1 MRSRDF
7 SMPPLREKKQEEINR
22 KDQPRKTR
30 TGDDALFI
38 VRVKIIRG
46 QKLIEQLMT
55 PEDLQRT
62 GLSKLTAQELANL
75 NAWLDPSLGVDG
87 LVVADSSSSK

>member
-1 MRSRDF
+1 MS
-7 SMPPLREKKQEEINR
+7 SLRGKKQEEINR
-22 KDQPRKTR
+22 KDQSRKTR
-30 TGDDALFI
+30 TQNDALFI

-55 PEDLQRT
+55 PEDLQGT
-62 GLSKLTAQELANL
+62 GLTKLTDQELANL

-87 LVVADSSSSK
+87 LVATDSSSL

>member
-1 MRSRDF
+1 MS
-7 SMPPLREKKQEEINR
+7 SLREKKQEEINR
-22 KDQPRKTR
+22 KDQSRKTR
-30 TGDDALFI
+30 TKNDALFI
-38 VRVKIIRG
+38 IRVKIIRG

-62 GLSKLTAQELANL
+62 GLSKLTDQELANL

-87 LVVADSSSSK
+87 LVATDSSSL

>member
-1 MRSRDF
+1 MRWRKF
-7 SMPPLREKKQEEINR
+7 SMSSLREKKQKEINR
-22 KDQPRKTR
+22 KDQFRKTR
-30 TGDDALFI
+30 TQDDALFI

-55 PEDLQRT
+55 PEDLRRT
-62 GLSKLTAQELANL
+62 GLSKLTDQELANL

-87 LVVADSSSSK
+87 LVAIDSSSF

>member
-1 MRSRDF
+1 MS
-7 SMPPLREKKQEEINR
+7 SLREKKQEETKR
-22 KDQPRKTR
+22 KHQSRKTR
-30 TGDDALFI
+30 TQNDALFI

-55 PEDLQRT
+55 PEDLQST
-62 GLSKLTAQELANL
+62 GLSKLTDQELANL

-87 LVVADSSSSK
+87 LVATDSSSL

>member
-1 MRSRDF
+1 MS
-7 SMPPLREKKQEEINR
+7 SLRGKKQEEINR
-22 KDQPRKTR
+22 KDQSRKTG
-30 TGDDALFI
+30 TQNDALFI

-62 GLSKLTAQELANL
+62 GLSKLTDQELANL

-87 LVVADSSSSK
+87 LVATDSSSL

>member
-1 MRSRDF
+1 MRSREF
-7 SMPPLREKKQEEINR
+7 SMSSLRGKKQEEINR
-22 KDQPRKTR
+22 KDQSRKTR
-30 TGDDALFI
+30 TQNDALFI

-55 PEDLQRT
+55 SEDLQST
-62 GLSKLTAQELANL
+62 GLSKLTDQELANL

-87 LVVADSSSSK
+87 LVATDSSSL

>member
-1 MRSRDF
+1 
-7 SMPPLREKKQEEINR
+7 MPPLREKKQEEINR
-22 KDQPRKTR
+22 KDKPRKTR

>member
-1 MRSRDF
+1 
-7 SMPPLREKKQEEINR
+7 MPSLREKKQEEINR
-22 KDQPRKTR
+22 KDQSRKNR
-30 TGDDALFI
+30 TQDDSLFI

-46 QKLIEQLMT
+46 QKLIEQLMS

-75 NAWLDPSLGVDG
+75 NAWLDPSLGVD
-87 LVVADSSSSK
+87 LVGIDSSSF

>member
-1 MRSRDF
+1 MHWREF
-7 SMPPLREKKQEEINR
+7 SMSSLRQKKQEEINR
-22 KDQPRKTR
+22 KDQSRKTR
-30 TGDDALFI
+30 TQDDALFI

-55 PEDLQRT
+55 PDDLQST
-62 GLSKLTAQELANL
+62 GLSKLTDQELANL

-87 LVVADSSSSK
+87 LVATDSSSL

>member
-1 MRSRDF
+1 MSSLRD
-7 SMPPLREKKQEEINR
+7 KKQEEINR
-22 KDQPRKTR
+22 KDQSRKTR
-30 TGDDALFI
+30 TQNDALFI

-55 PEDLQRT
+55 PDDLQST
-62 GLSKLTAQELANL
+62 GLSKLTDQELANL

-87 LVVADSSSSK
+87 LVATDSSSL

>member
-1 MRSRDF
+1 MHWREF
-7 SMPPLREKKQEEINR
+7 SMSSLRDKKQEEINR
-22 KDQPRKTR
+22 KDQSRKTR
-30 TGDDALFI
+30 TQDDALFI

-55 PEDLQRT
+55 QEDLQST
-62 GLSKLTAQELANL
+62 GLSKLTDQELANL

-87 LVVADSSSSK
+87 LVAIDSSSL

>member
-1 MRSRDF
+1 MS
-7 SMPPLREKKQEEINR
+7 SLRKKKQEEINR
-22 KDQPRKTR
+22 EINSEKLVPKRM
-30 TGDDALFI
+30 LFSLS
-38 VRVKIIRG
+38 RVKIIRG

-62 GLSKLTAQELANL
+62 GLSKLTDQELANL

-87 LVVADSSSSK
+87 LVAIDSSSF

>member
-1 MRSRDF
+1 MSSLRD
-7 SMPPLREKKQEEINR
+7 KKQEKINR
-22 KDQPRKTR
+22 KDQSRKTR
-30 TGDDALFI
+30 TKDDALFI
-38 VRVKIIRG
+38 VRVKVIRG

-55 PEDLQRT
+55 PEDLQST

-87 LVVADSSSSK
+87 LVTTDSSSL

>member
-1 MRSRDF
+1 MS
-7 SMPPLREKKQEEINR
+7 SLRGKKQEEINR
-22 KDQPRKTR
+22 KDQSRKTR
-30 TGDDALFI
+30 TQNDALFI

-55 PEDLQRT
+55 PDDLQST
-62 GLSKLTAQELANL
+62 GLSKLTDQELANL

-87 LVVADSSSSK
+87 LVATDSSSL

>member
-1 MRSRDF
+1 MS
-7 SMPPLREKKQEEINR
+7 SLRGKKQEEINR
-22 KDQPRKTR
+22 KDQSRKTR
-30 TGDDALFI
+30 TQNDALFI

-55 PEDLQRT
+55 PEDLQST
-62 GLSKLTAQELANL
+62 GLSKLTDQELANL

-87 LVVADSSSSK
+87 LVATDSSSL

>member
-1 MRSRDF
+1 MS
-7 SMPPLREKKQEEINR
+7 SLRQKKQEEIKR
-22 KDQPRKTR
+22 KDQTRKTH
-30 TGDDALFI
+30 TQDDALFI

-55 PEDLQRT
+55 PDDLRST
-62 GLSKLTAQELANL
+62 GLSKLTDQELANL

-87 LVVADSSSSK
+87 LVATDSSSL

>member
-1 MRSRDF
+1 MSSLRD
-7 SMPPLREKKQEEINR
+7 KKQEEINR
-22 KDQPRKTR
+22 KDQSRKTR
-30 TGDDALFI
+30 TQDDALFI

-55 PEDLQRT
+55 QEDLQST
-62 GLSKLTAQELANL
+62 GLSKLTDQELANL

-87 LVVADSSSSK
+87 LVAIDSSSL